1 MAWRN
6 LLSTE
11 QLTGTMSELKK
22 RLRTTVLKY
31 LAVLCIAL
39 AYLVFVLCTGV
50 GIPCPFYKITGF
62 ECVGCGVSRMLISLI
77 RLDIRSA
84 FEYNSFLLITGPFI
98 IAYLTCSEI
107 RYIIYGDRRMGRWE
121 ILMWAEL
128 ALAVAFGI
136 LRNIF

>member
-1 MAWRN
+1 
-6 LLSTE
+6 
-11 QLTGTMSELKK
+11 
-22 RLRTTVLKY
+22 
-31 LAVLCIAL
+31 
-39 AYLVFVLCTGV
+39 
-50 GIPCPFYKITGF
+50 
-62 ECVGCGVSRMLISLI
+62 MLISLI

-98 IAYLTCSEI
+98 IAYLACSEI
-107 RYIIYGDRRMGRWE
+107 RYIIYADRRMGRWE